1 MAQVTIQINS
11 RQYAIACGAGEEAH
25 INELARILD
34 SKAKLLTQSGIQ
46 INENQLLAMVGLLVA
61 DELQDAKQKGGVPE
75 VKTQVVEKI
84 VEVPVEKIVEKVVE
98 VPVEVPVEKIVE
110 KTVEVPVEK
119 IVEVEKVVEVPVEK
133 IVEKT
138 VEVPVEKIVEVPVEK
153 VVEKTVEVPVEKI
166 VEVEKVV
173 EVPVEKIVEVEK
185 VVEVPVEKIVEVEKE
200 GSQNADFSALDANIA
215 AKIEAVKNQINLLAN
230 DIKSW

>member
-1 MAQVTIQINS
+1 MAQVTIQING
-11 RQYAIACGAGEEAH
+11 REYAIACGSGEEAH
-25 INELARILD
+25 IIELAHILD
-34 SKAKLLTQSGIQ
+34 SKAKLLTQNGIQ

-61 DELQDAKQKGGVPE
+61 DEMQEAKSTNPASQI
-75 VKTQVVEKI
+75 KTEVVEKI
-84 VEVPVEKIVEKVVE
+84 
-98 VPVEVPVEKIVE
+98 VEVPVEKIVE

-153 VVEKTVEVPVEKI
+153 I
-166 VEVEKVV
+166 
-173 EVPVEKIVEVEK
+173 VEK

-200 GSQNADFSALDANIA
+200 GSQNVDLSDIDNTLANQIDE
-215 AKIEAVKNQINLLAN
+215 IKNQINLLAN

>member
-46 INENQLLAMVGLLVA
+46 INENQLLAMVGLLIA

-98 VPVEVPVEKIVE
+98 VPVE
-110 KTVEVPVEK
+110 
-119 IVEVEKVVEVPVEK
+119 
-133 IVEKT
+133 
-138 VEVPVEKIVEVPVEK
+138 
-153 VVEKTVEVPVEKI
+153 
-166 VEVEKVV
+166 
-173 EVPVEKIVEVEK
+173 
-185 VVEVPVEKIVEVEKE
+185 KIVEVEKE

-215 AKIEAVKNQINLLAN
+215 AQIEAVKNQINLLAN

>member
-1 MAQVTIQINS
+1 MPQVTIQINS

-25 INELARILD
+25 INELARLLD
-34 SKAKLLTQSGIQ
+34 SKAKLLTESGIQ

-61 DELQDAKQKGGVPE
+61 DELQDAKQKGGVAE
-75 VKTQVVEKI
+75 VKTQVVEKV

-98 VPVEVPVEKIVE
+98 VPVEKIVEVEKVVEVPVEKIVE
-110 KTVEVPVEK
+110 KTVEVPIEKVVEVPVEK

-153 VVEKTVEVPVEKI
+153 IVEKI
-166 VEVEKVV
+166 VEVPKDT
-173 EVPVEKIVEVEK
+173 
-185 VVEVPVEKIVEVEKE
+185 
-200 GSQNADFSALDANIA
+200 SQNIDLSAVDGVIAN
-215 AKIEAVKNQINLLAN
+215 KINEITNQINLLAN

>member
-1 MAQVTIQINS
+1 MPQVTIQINS
-11 RQYAIACGAGEEAH
+11 RQYAIACGNGEEAH

-61 DELQDAKQKGGVPE
+61 DELQEAKQKGGAPE
-75 VKTQVVEKI
+75 VKTQVVEKV

-98 VPVEVPVEKIVE
+98 VPVEKVVEKIVEVPVEKVVEVPVEKIVE
-110 KTVEVPVEK
+110 KTVEVP
-119 IVEVEKVVEVPVEK
+119 VEKVVEVPVEK

-153 VVEKTVEVPVEKI
+153 I
-166 VEVEKVV
+166 VEKVV
-173 EVPVEKIVEVEK
+173 EVPVEKV
-185 VVEVPVEKIVEVEKE
+185 VEKIVEVEKE
-200 GSQNADFSALDANIA
+200 GSQNVDFSTLDADIA
-215 AKIEAVKNQINLLAN
+215 AQIDAVKNQINLLAN

>member
-1 MAQVTIQINS
+1 MAQVTIQINA
-11 RQYAIACGAGEEAH
+11 REYAIACGNGEEAH
-25 INELARILD
+25 IIELARILD

-61 DELQDAKQKGGVPE
+61 DELQDAKQKSGAPE

-84 VEVPVEKIVEKVVE
+84 VEVPVEKI
-98 VPVEVPVEKIVE
+98 
-110 KTVEVPVEK
+110 
-119 IVEVEKVVEVPVEK
+119 VEKVVEVPVEK

-153 VVEKTVEVPVEKI
+153 VVEK
-166 VEVEKVV
+166 
-173 EVPVEKIVEVEK
+173 
-185 VVEVPVEKIVEVEKE
+185 IVEVEKE
-200 GSQNADFSALDANIA
+200 SSQNVDFSALDADIA
-215 AKIEAVKNQINLLAN
+215 AQVDTIKNQINLLAN

>member
-1 MAQVTIQINS
+1 MAQVTIQINA
-11 RQYAIACGAGEEAH
+11 REYAIACGNGEEAH
-25 INELARILD
+25 IIELARILD

-61 DELQDAKQKGGVPE
+61 DELQDAKQKSGAPE

-98 VPVEVPVEKIVE
+98 VPVEKIVE
-110 KTVEVPVEK
+110 KT
-119 IVEVEKVVEVPVEK
+119 VEVPVEK

-153 VVEKTVEVPVEKI
+153 VVEK
-166 VEVEKVV
+166 
-173 EVPVEKIVEVEK
+173 
-185 VVEVPVEKIVEVEKE
+185 IVEVEKE
-200 GSQNADFSALDANIA
+200 SSQNVDFSALDADIA
-215 AKIEAVKNQINLLAN
+215 AQVDTIKNQINLLAN